1 MLSLRKFYRAIS
13 LGWLT
18 LYLVFIWLAPV
29 QVKASKL
36 GVHIMEPQ
44 ELQAAVGLIKPS
56 NSLDNSWHFVTIP
69 LTLDDLDKKDQWQEF
84 FNQAKKH
91 KVVPLVRLATRFKDG
106 AWQVPTKKDVVDQIG
121 FLSSLDWPTD
131 KLYLVAYNEPNHA
144 AEWGGRV
151 DPAGYGRM
159 LEFVADWAHTEEKN
173 FVVLPAAV
181 DQAAPNSAGTLE
193 AFNFL
198 EKMTKANPGVL
209 KKIDVWNAH
218 AYPNPGFIASP
229 YSSSK
234 MSLKSFLYELD
245 WLKEKTGK
253 DYLVAITET
262 GWRQTPF
269 NSWRLKGYYTY
280 ALKNI
285 WSDKRV
291 IAVTPFTLKGSPG
304 PFSAFSFLDEGDKPT
319 AQYRAFQT
327 AIEKVGHLLQVG
339 EKEKVQLEG

>member
-1 MLSLRKFYRAIS
+1 M
-13 LGWLT
+13 
-18 LYLVFIWLAPV
+18 VFIWLTPV
-29 QVKASKL
+29 QAQTSKL
-36 GVHIMEPQ
+36 GIHIMQPQ
-44 ELQAAVGLIKPS
+44 ELQAAVGLIKP
-56 NSLDNSWHFVTIP
+56 NNLLDNSWHFVTIP
-69 LTLDDLDKKDQWQEF
+69 LTLDELDKKDQWQEF

-106 AWQVPTKKDVVDQIG
+106 TWQVPTKKDVVDQIG

-144 AEWGGRV
+144 VEWGGRI

-159 LEFVADWAHTEEKN
+159 LTFVADWAHTEEKD

-181 DQAAPNSAGTLE
+181 DQAAPNGSKTLE

-198 EKMTKANPGVL
+198 DQMVAASPEILN
-209 KKIDVWNAH
+209 KIDIWNAH

-234 MSLKSFLYELD
+234 MSLRSFLYELD
-245 WLKEKTGK
+245 WLKAKT
-253 DYLVAITET
+253 DRDFLVIITET

-269 NSWRLKGYYTY
+269 NRWRLDDYYTY
-280 ALKNI
+280 ALKHI
-285 WSDKRV
+285 WSDSRV

-304 PFSAFSFLDEGDKPT
+304 PFSEFSFLDASGKPT
-319 AQYRAFQT
+319 AQYHALQT
-327 AIEKVGHLLQVG
+327 AIKRVKDLTQADKGKFEG
-339 EKEKVQLEG
+339 EG